1 MVTAFAEIYAMFS
14 NKITD
19 YVLLE
24 LSDQDAVDVMHGYLI
39 SAISKLRELRSGA
52 FDYTE
57 AESYIEEDGTS
68 VLLGPHF
75 LHELIREEKEL
86 LAIGMV
92 EEWIEPQLKDVLL
105 TRQFVSSK
113 EMSFF
118 AQHNH
123 LHGLIALKKET
134 KNDKDYLLTIYKTL
148 HNEYLGTIEKAT

>member
-1 MVTAFAEIYAMFS
+1 MATAFAEIYAMFS

-39 SAISKLRELRSGA
+39 SAIAKLRELRSGA

-57 AESYIEEDGTS
+57 DDSYIDNDGNQIS
-68 VLLGPHF
+68 LGPHF
-75 LHELIREEKEL
+75 LNTLIKEEKEL

-92 EEWIEPQLKDVLL
+92 EEWIEPQVKDVLL

-113 EMSFF
+113 ETQFF

-123 LHGLIALKKET
+123 LNGLLSLKKET
-134 KNDKDYLLTIYKTL
+134 KHDKDYLLTIYKTL
-148 HNEYLGTIEKAT
+148 HNEYLGTVEKTT